1 MILSRSSPRR
11 YVSTGPRKSQM
22 AIVGAPSKISVLT
35 PDPVEI
41 NKFISSVPGKRECNR
56 PRLPVTPPKFPQNM
70 PQQVAGE
77 FLAMTG
83 SCSKKTFSD
92 PFVIETAFFPTFH
105 SFHNEFYNMFEHKPV
120 EVADPKISPT
130 KPSEDNA
137 TDHSQQLPSWGELPW
152 KSSSLTP
159 TQENLDNSKRG
170 VTKEIVLPRE
180 LKHLDSEER
189 LKVFNHVHRFD
200 ESDAKNDAEK
210 KDIGGF
216 PGRDH
221 TTIPTGQFII
231 HSDRSSFIINKDL
244 YITNRILD
252 KLKKRDKESST
263 EGEPSHPVVKTSS
276 YENDEKL
283 PAKRPADPI
292 SECTLI
298 PAHKSKSDTDF
309 LLPPWT
315 YLGTATD
322 KDVRNKSGHV
332 NPANELGIPL
342 KEISKSYS
350 GGSVLL
356 RNGLKDPVAPSKL
369 PSNVEFRNPPCE
381 RMSPLEFRA
390 FESRKNLYKRMV
402 RNTPCYLVGGLHIQS
417 AIDSN
422 DSPKLPDDSFSK
434 GDSEEINI
442 APTCLPVQVE
452 GTIPWEFSVHKDE
465 HLDDLEQDHVS
476 DPQKG
481 DLEEWFVPLGKEID
495 SMLSTM
501 LATKST
507 CLQDLGPT
515 ENQICQELE
524 LDKDPTDFKDCVDLI
539 GDSEIVEVAGA
550 QLGNELLQC
559 NGLEDI
565 ESAFMKYNRD
575 SGTLGSELIR
585 FKSSSTTSKTPVP
598 PKQSNPNVDI
608 KTETTIKCCRSGDN
622 TDINV
627 IETQRYLDKR
637 LPYPFSTE
645 TVLQVY
651 GTNDSL
657 YKATQAVE
665 NSKSQL
671 VHLSN
676 ANSPNPG
683 MVVPKLQFNH
693 MLSKTHELTNQN
705 ANKKKV
711 LKIKIVPNS
720 ASQFSSPS
728 NVSPSEPLSVSQ
740 VLHAPKNPS
749 SGLTRDASDLK
760 KKSKYPHK
768 TTSKKIRRS
777 ESVKQLRSRKK
788 QSTEEIGENITVL
801 GPKDLERMFP
811 TPPKPKPVEKPR
823 NVTINNQAP
832 KTNVNYSALSLVG
845 TAKAITKITL
855 KAKKKNDQ
863 WSLVKKKTGPS
874 MSNESEGIHKIPHA
888 SAKLDKEP
896 SAQKLVKNNR
906 EAGLSSRD
914 QKILKSIISNKVK
927 DSYTA
932 VSQREKVIKE
942 NAERT
947 TNDGGV
953 KTNLTAAGQPYR
965 SRDDKIDEK
974 RVADKAVLSEKSAN
988 PIVKAKE
995 KLLEDLFK
1003 GSENLVSQSTR
1014 KENQT
1019 NQVTKEFENILAKPS
1034 PLDDLLGRV
1043 QVPDKSVQET
1053 ESVVERQLEKPV
1065 SPTPLHNRQY
1075 LTGKKRDQDI
1085 NSNSL
1090 TEQRTAEQLP
1100 KSPIEE
1106 LEEHFDPKSKNVK
1119 PIAPK
1124 VIRSSPDI
1132 TDDPLQDN
1140 YSNRPKSAASSV
1152 KLISRSNADNFSHS
1166 NKPDPTYGNAKSKL
1180 NKLSATK
1187 VMSHNQQ
1194 FKLQKQRKQVVGQTV
1209 QNLKVSAQQPKKQW
1223 KVPPSP
1229 MFFPFETPTVK
1240 ELEHNLD
1247 TPEGE
1252 SLPKSPSSSDPQVYE
1267 ADFCKL
1273 STESS
1278 PGLDVSS
1285 QARCKVPLTR
1295 VKEFPMINETR
1306 TSYIAPKTAI
1316 SIKPNNDIMLRRTLS
1331 LMPAV
1336 TKVLGATLSAKS
1348 QQALD
1353 RWKQGLIS
1361 TLGEEGYQHFV
1372 ENQLRQGSNFH
1383 SAVGKFLLNDEVCK
1397 DDLCM
1402 KSMKNVFPHITDIGV
1417 IESQVVHPQ
1426 LAYRGVVDCVAKY
1439 KGKPVAVEWKRSDK
1453 SKPTIKHT
1461 YDAPLQL
1468 SAYIG
1473 ALNFDNHYKLQVEGG
1488 IVVVA
1493 YSDGSP
1499 ATVFEIPLEECQR
1512 YWSKWLKRLYQ
1523 FYSQV

>member
-315 YLGTATD
+315 YLGAATD

-332 NPANELGIPL
+332 NPANELGIPF

-356 RNGLKDPVAPSKL
+356 RNGLQKDPVAPNKL

-676 ANSPNPG
+676 ANSPNP
-683 MVVPKLQFNH
+683 
-693 MLSKTHELTNQN
+693 
-705 ANKKKV
+705 
-711 LKIKIVPNS
+711 
-720 ASQFSSPS
+720 
-728 NVSPSEPLSVSQ
+728 
-740 VLHAPKNPS
+740 
-749 SGLTRDASDLK
+749 
-760 KKSKYPHK
+760 
-768 TTSKKIRRS
+768 
-777 ESVKQLRSRKK
+777 
-788 QSTEEIGENITVL
+788 
-801 GPKDLERMFP
+801 
-811 TPPKPKPVEKPR
+811 
-823 NVTINNQAP
+823 
-832 KTNVNYSALSLVG
+832 
-845 TAKAITKITL
+845 
-855 KAKKKNDQ
+855 
-863 WSLVKKKTGPS
+863 
-874 MSNESEGIHKIPHA
+874 
-888 SAKLDKEP
+888 
-896 SAQKLVKNNR
+896 
-906 EAGLSSRD
+906 
-914 QKILKSIISNKVK
+914 
-927 DSYTA
+927 
-932 VSQREKVIKE
+932 
-942 NAERT
+942 
-947 TNDGGV
+947 
-953 KTNLTAAGQPYR
+953 
-965 SRDDKIDEK
+965 
-974 RVADKAVLSEKSAN
+974 
-988 PIVKAKE
+988 
-995 KLLEDLFK
+995 
-1003 GSENLVSQSTR
+1003 
-1014 KENQT
+1014 
-1019 NQVTKEFENILAKPS
+1019 
-1034 PLDDLLGRV
+1034 
-1043 QVPDKSVQET
+1043 
-1053 ESVVERQLEKPV
+1053 
-1065 SPTPLHNRQY
+1065 
-1075 LTGKKRDQDI
+1075 
-1085 NSNSL
+1085 
-1090 TEQRTAEQLP
+1090 
-1100 KSPIEE
+1100 
-1106 LEEHFDPKSKNVK
+1106 
-1119 PIAPK
+1119 
-1124 VIRSSPDI
+1124 
-1132 TDDPLQDN
+1132 
-1140 YSNRPKSAASSV
+1140 
-1152 KLISRSNADNFSHS
+1152 
-1166 NKPDPTYGNAKSKL
+1166 
-1180 NKLSATK
+1180 
-1187 VMSHNQQ
+1187 
-1194 FKLQKQRKQVVGQTV
+1194 
-1209 QNLKVSAQQPKKQW
+1209 
-1223 KVPPSP
+1223 
-1229 MFFPFETPTVK
+1229 
-1240 ELEHNLD
+1240 
-1247 TPEGE
+1247 
-1252 SLPKSPSSSDPQVYE
+1252 
-1267 ADFCKL
+1267 
-1273 STESS
+1273 
-1278 PGLDVSS
+1278 DVSS

-1439 KGKPVAVEWKRSDK
+1439 K
-1453 SKPTIKHT
+1453 
-1461 YDAPLQL
+1461 Y
-1468 SAYIG
+1468 
-1473 ALNFDNHYKLQVEGG
+1473 
-1488 IVVVA
+1488 
-1493 YSDGSP
+1493 
-1499 ATVFEIPLEECQR
+1499 VFELSEVHVGL
-1512 YWSKWLKRLYQ
+1512 SL
-1523 FYSQV
+1523 FD